1 MAYKTISYGS
11 SGDDV
16 RKLQQTLNSLGYNLS
31 VDGQF
36 GPKTQSAVRSYQ
48 QKNGLSVDGIVGV
61 NTWNSLLK
69 TSTQSTSNKINSNQA
84 TTQKTTNTTTK
95 TASSKIT
102 APTTKTRPEYQK
114 NENVVSAENKL
125 SDWENS
131 KPGEYESKYSEEIES
146 ILNSILN
153 REKFQFNMNA
163 DPLYNQYREQ
173 YINNGKKAMMDTIAN
188 ASALTGGYSNSYAIT
203 AGNESYNEQLN
214 KLNDIALELY
224 DRAYEKY
231 KYDGE
236 NMVDKIRLLRDSD
249 DSDYAKYRDS
259 LDDYYKDG
267 DYLLSKLNSLS
278 ESDYK
283 AFLEEVAAY
292 ESDREYEYQK
302 YLEALEQ
309 QNFYDKLKLD
319 EEKFNQEM
327 AFKKAEAERDQR
339 NADRSYALSASKKG
353 SSSSSSNK
361 SSEADY
367 VKATI
372 LPKSYEHFVNLT
384 GYAGIMTKNEFNSRK
399 SAKDEYGNY
408 ENYLLEMYYKYGK
421 K

>member
-95 TASSKIT
+95 TASPKIT

-339 NADRSYALSASKKG
+339 NADRSYALSASKKS

-361 SSEADY
+361 SSDDDY

>member
-11 SGDDV
+11 SGEDV
-16 RKLQQTLNSLGYNLS
+16 RKLQQTLNSLGFNLS

-48 QKNGLSVDGIVGV
+48 QKNGLAVDGIVGV
-61 NTWNSLLK
+61 NTWNSLSKSITNK
-69 TSTQSTSNKINSNQA
+69 T
-84 TTQKTTNTTTK
+84 TTTNKTTNSKVTNTNKTK
-95 TASSKIT
+95 NKIAEPVSKPR
-102 APTTKTRPEYQK
+102 PTYQK
-114 NENVVSAENKL
+114 NENIVSAENKL
-125 SDWENS
+125 AEWENN
-131 KPGEYESKYSEEIES
+131 KPSEYNSKYSDEIENM
-146 ILNSILN
+146 LNSILN

-163 DPLYNQYREQ
+163 DPLYNQYKEQ

-188 ASALTGGYSNSYAIT
+188 AAALTGGYSNSYAVT

-214 KLNDIALELY
+214 KLNDIALALY

-231 KYDGE
+231 KDAGN

-249 DSDYAKYRDS
+249 DADYAKYRDS
-259 LDDYYKDG
+259 LDEYYKDG
-267 DYLLSKLNSLS
+267 DYLLSKLTSLS

-283 AFLEEVAAY
+283 AFLEAVDAY
-292 ESDREYEYQK
+292 ESDREYEYKK
-302 YLEALEQ
+302 YLKALEQ
-309 QNFYDKLKLD
+309 QNFYDKLKFD

-339 NADRSYALSASKKG
+339 NADRSYALSASRKS

-361 SSEADY
+361 NKSNDDY
-367 VKATI
+367 VKGTI

-384 GYAGIMTKNEFNSRK
+384 GYSGILTKNEFNSRK
-399 SAKDEYGNY
+399 SVKDEYGNY
-408 ENYLLEMYYKYGK
+408 DNYLLEMYYKYGK